1 MHDVRLIASDM
12 DHTLLDE
19 QGELPP
25 GIDSYVSRLHAAG
38 IIFVAASGRPLNRL
52 QQMFPPREGIAY
64 IGNNGGSV
72 SYGDTILFE
81 SRLSP
86 QSYREMA
93 ALTLRVT
100 PGVPVACSPD
110 AAYVL
115 AIHAEHEEYLSRFNP
130 RIVYIDDF
138 EELDAAIDKFSVYL
152 PQGESIRYYDEVFYP
167 AYADEF
173 SVTTGSPLWVDVM
186 NPGVHKGHG
195 LRVLADHLG
204 LERHQLMAFGDAYN
218 DLEMLDEAEHSYAV
232 RNAHEAVRQR
242 ARFLAESNA
251 DHGVVQVIRQVLAL
265 HEGDSAGPV
274 ETVGGIGK
282 DGVRPT
288 QEVTL

>member
-1 MHDVRLIASDM
+1 MRDVRLIASDM

-38 IIFVAASGRPLNRL
+38 ITFVAASGRPLNRL
-52 QQMFPPREGIAY
+52 QQMFPPRESIAY
-64 IGNNGGSV
+64 IGNNSGSV

-86 QSYREMA
+86 QGYREMA

-115 AIHAEHEEYLSRFNP
+115 AIHAEHEEYLGRFNP
-130 RIVYIDDF
+130 RIVYVDDF
-138 EELDAAIDKFSVYL
+138 DELDAAIDKFSVYL
-152 PQGESIRYYDEVFYP
+152 PQGESIRYYDEVFHP

-173 SVTTGSPLWVDVM
+173 SVTTGSPLWVDLM

-232 RNAHEAVRQR
+232 RNAHETVRQR
-242 ARFLAESNA
+242 ARFIAESNA

-288 QEVTL
+288 QEVAL